1 MGPVDKE
8 EQVAVD
14 SGWTTTA
21 VLAAFD
27 DHLRRARGV
36 CAGTRGN
43 YARCVR
49 EFLNGCFP
57 DGRVKVEELGTR
69 EVIAFISATSRRYQ
83 PRTLELVATS
93 LRSFFRFCRAQGL
106 GSEGLEDTVPVVPHR
121 RSGLVR
127 HLDSRALEEFIASLG
142 TASPRDRAM
151 ILCMARLGLRVGEV
165 CRLRLDDLDW
175 RQGVISVRTRK
186 TGHGA
191 RLPLSSEVGQ
201 ALAEYLQRGRPETA
215 AREVFVL
222 NSQRRGEPING
233 GAVGRVVQRALE
245 RAGIEAPTRGG
256 TLLEPLFGHRPAGQG
271 CQPIDIAGLLGHS
284 CLATTRIYAAVDVDA
299 LREVALPWPVKI
311 S

>member
-1 MGPVDKE
+1 M
-8 EQVAVD
+8 AVD

-27 DHLRRARGV
+27 DHLRRARSV

-43 YARCVR
+43 YARWVR
-49 EFLNGCFP
+49 EFLDGCFP
-57 DGRVKVEELGTR
+57 DGRVRVEELGTR

-256 TLLEPLFGHRPAGQG
+256 NLLRHSLATDLQAKGASL
-271 CQPIDIAGLLGHS
+271 IDIAGLLGHS

-299 LREVALPWPVKI
+299 LKEVALPWPVKI

>member
-1 MGPVDKE
+1 MTFDL
-8 EQVAVD
+8 D
-14 SGWTTTA
+14 LTTTA

-27 DHLRRARGV
+27 EHLRRARGV
-36 CAGTRGN
+36 CAGTRSN
-43 YARCVR
+43 YARWVR
-49 EFLNGCFP
+49 EFLDECFP

-69 EVIAFISATSRRYQ
+69 EVIEFISATSRRCQ

-93 LRSFFRFCRAQGL
+93 LRSFFRFCRSQGL
-106 GSEGLEDTVPVVPHR
+106 GSEGLEDTVPMVPHR

-127 HLDSRALEEFIASLG
+127 HLDSRAFKEFIASLG

-165 CRLRLDDLDW
+165 CRLLLDDIDW
-175 RQGVISVRTRK
+175 RQGVISVSTRK

-191 RLPLSSEVGQ
+191 RLPMTAEVGK
-201 ALAEYLQRGRPETA
+201 ALAEYLQHGRSATE

-222 NSQRRGEPING
+222 NHQRPGEPMNG
-233 GAVGRVVQRALE
+233 SAVGRVVQRALE
-245 RAGIEAPTRGG
+245 RAGIEAPTHGG
-256 TLLEPLFGHRPAGQG
+256 NLLRHSLATDLQAKGVSL
-271 CQPIDIAGLLGHS
+271 IDIAGLLGHR

-299 LREVALPWPVKI
+299 LKEVALPWPVRI

>member
-1 MGPVDKE
+1 M
-8 EQVAVD
+8 AVD

>member
-1 MGPVDKE
+1 
-8 EQVAVD
+8 
-14 SGWTTTA
+14 
-21 VLAAFD
+21 
-27 DHLRRARGV
+27 
-36 CAGTRGN
+36 
-43 YARCVR
+43 
-49 EFLNGCFP
+49 
-57 DGRVKVEELGTR
+57 
-69 EVIAFISATSRRYQ
+69 
-83 PRTLELVATS
+83 
-93 LRSFFRFCRAQGL
+93 
-106 GSEGLEDTVPVVPHR
+106 
-121 RSGLVR
+121 
-127 HLDSRALEEFIASLG
+127 
-142 TASPRDRAM
+142 M

-175 RQGVISVRTRK
+175 RQGVISGRTRK

-191 RLPLSSEVGQ
+191 RLPLSSEVGK

-256 TLLEPLFGHRPAGQG
+256 TLLEPLLGHRPAGQG

>member
-1 MGPVDKE
+1 
-8 EQVAVD
+8 VAVD
-14 SGWTTTA
+14 SGWTTMA

-43 YARCVR
+43 YARWVR
-49 EFLNGCFP
+49 EFLDARFL
-57 DGRVKVEELGTR
+57 DGQVEIEELGAR
-69 EVIAFISATSRRYQ
+69 EVIEFISATSRRYQ
-83 PRTLELVATS
+83 PRTLEGVATS
-93 LRSFFRFCRAQGL
+93 LRSFFRFCRSQGL
-106 GSEGLEDTVPVVPHR
+106 GSEGLEDTVPMVPHR

-127 HLDSRALEEFIASLG
+127 HLDSRALNEFIASLD
-142 TASPRDRAM
+142 TASRRDRAM

-191 RLPLSSEVGQ
+191 RLPLTAEVGG
-201 ALAEYLQRGRPETA
+201 ALAEYLQHGRPETT

-222 NSQRRGEPING
+222 NGQRPGEPING
-233 GAVGRVVQRALE
+233 SAVGRVVQRALE

-256 TLLEPLFGHRPAGQG
+256 NLLRHSLATDLQAKGVSL
-271 CQPIDIAGLLGHS
+271 IDIAGLLGHS

-299 LREVALPWPVKI
+299 LKEVALPWPVKI

>member
-1 MGPVDKE
+1 VGPVDKE
-8 EQVAVD
+8 EQVALD
-14 SGWTTTA
+14 SGWTTTE

-27 DHLRRARGV
+27 DYLCRARGV

-43 YARCVR
+43 YVRWVR
-49 EFLNGCFP
+49 EFLDVRFP
-57 DGRVKVEELGTR
+57 DGRVEVEVLGSR
-69 EVIAFISATSRRYQ
+69 EVIEFISAASGRYQ
-83 PRTLELVATS
+83 PRTLEGVATS

-106 GSEGLEDTVPVVPHR
+106 GSEGLEDTVPMVPHR

-127 HLDSRALEEFIASLG
+127 HVDSRTFNEFIASLY
-142 TASPRDRAM
+142 TASTRDRSM

-186 TGHGA
+186 TGRGA
-191 RLPLSSEVGQ
+191 RLPITSEVGNS
-201 ALAEYLQRGRPETA
+201 LVKYLQHGRPETA

-222 NSQRRGEPING
+222 NHQRPGEPVSG
-233 GAVGRVVQRALE
+233 SVVGRVVQRALE

-256 TLLEPLFGHRPAGQG
+256 NLLRHSLATDLQAKGVSLV
-271 CQPIDIAGLLGHS
+271 DIAGLLGHS
-284 CLATTRIYAAVDVDA
+284 CLATTRIYAAVDVEA
-299 LREVALPWPVKI
+299 LSEVALPWPVRI